1 MKNTYYILQRELYAY
16 FASPIAYVIMGFFLA
31 FSGVLF
37 SGYISPTSD
46 ANNVMRQWFSV
57 IGFVM
62 LFIGSLLTTRLIA
75 EEQRTGTLE
84 LLFTSPVRDWEV
96 VLGKFLASVV
106 LFLLLMVITFYYMVV
121 LAILGGKFDFG
132 PIITGYIGLILL
144 SGVFFAVG
152 LMASAFTQSQAVAA
166 VISIIVSLFLW
177 IAGPL
182 FIRQNDDSW
191 WATAINFIS
200 LQPHN
205 DSFSKGVLDLRDIL
219 FYVSIIALFLV
230 ITTQVLKVRRAD

>member
-37 SGYISPTSD
+37 SGYLSPTTD
-46 ANNVMRQWFSV
+46 ANGVMRQWFSV
-57 IGFVM
+57 VGFVM

-106 LFLLLMVITFYYMVV
+106 LFLLLMVFTFYYL
-121 LAILGGKFDFG
+121 LALTILGGSFDWG
-132 PIITGYIGLILL
+132 PILTGYVGLILL
-144 SGVFFAVG
+144 SGVFFGIG
-152 LMASAFTQSQAVAA
+152 LMASSLSQSQAVAA
-166 VISIIVSLFLW
+166 VISMIISLFLW

-182 FIRQNDDSW
+182 FVRQNEESW
-191 WATAINFIS
+191 WSNAINFIS
-200 LQPHN
+200 LQPHI
-205 DSFSKGVLDLRDIL
+205 DSFSKGVLDARDII
-219 FYVSIIALFLV
+219 FYLSAITFFLV

>member
-31 FSGVLF
+31 FSGLLW
-37 SGYISPTSD
+37 SGYLAPTSD
-46 ANNVMRQWFSV
+46 ANSVMRQWFSV

-62 LFIGSLLTTRLIA
+62 IFIGSLLTTRLIA

-106 LFLLLMVITFYYMVV
+106 LFILLMIITLYYL
-121 LAILGGKFDFG
+121 LAMIILGARVDWG
-132 PIITGYIGLILL
+132 PIITGYVGLILL

-166 VISIIVSLFLW
+166 VISIIVSLVLW

-182 FIRQNDDSW
+182 FVRQSEDSW
-191 WATAINFIS
+191 WSNAINFVS
-200 LQPHN
+200 LQPHI
-205 DSFSKGVLDLRDIL
+205 DSFSKGVLDLRDIV
-219 FYVSIIALFLV
+219 FYLTLIALFLV
-230 ITTQVLKVRRAD
+230 ITAQVLKVRRAD

>member
-37 SGYISPTSD
+37 SGYLSPTSD
-46 ANNVMRQWFSV
+46 ANTVMRQWFSV
-57 IGFVM
+57 SGFVM
-62 LFIGSLLTTRLIA
+62 LFIGALLPTRLIA

-96 VLGKFLASVV
+96 VLGKFLATVA
-106 LFLLLMVITFYYMVV
+106 LFLLLVVLTFYYLVALIV
-121 LAILGGKFDFG
+121 LGGQFDWG
-132 PIITGYIGLILL
+132 PILTGYVGLILL
-144 SGVFFAVG
+144 CSVFFAIG

-166 VISIIVSLFLW
+166 VISIILSLFLW

-182 FIRQNDDSW
+182 FVRQSEDNW
-191 WATAINFIS
+191 WANTLNFLS
-200 LQPHN
+200 LQPHI
-205 DSFSKGVLDLRDIL
+205 DSFSKGVFDLRDIV
-219 FYVSIIALFLV
+219 FYLSIITLFLV

>member
-31 FSGVLF
+31 FSGVLW
-37 SGYISPTSD
+37 SGYLAPTSD
-46 ANNVMRQWFSV
+46 ANSVMRQWFSV

-62 LFIGSLLTTRLIA
+62 IFIGSLLTTRLIA

-96 VLGKFLASVV
+96 VLGKFLASVI
-106 LFLLLMVITFYYMVV
+106 LFVLLMILTFYYLLAMMV
-121 LAILGGKFDFG
+121 LGAKVDWG
-132 PIITGYIGLILL
+132 PILTGYLGLILL

-166 VISIIVSLFLW
+166 VISIIVSLVLW

-182 FIRQNDDSW
+182 FIRQTEDSW
-191 WATAINFIS
+191 WANAINFIS
-200 LQPHN
+200 LQPHI
-205 DSFSKGVLDLRDIL
+205 DSFSKGVIDLRDIM
-219 FYVSIIALFLV
+219 FYLTLIALFLV
-230 ITTQVLKVRRAD
+230 ITAQVLKVRRAD